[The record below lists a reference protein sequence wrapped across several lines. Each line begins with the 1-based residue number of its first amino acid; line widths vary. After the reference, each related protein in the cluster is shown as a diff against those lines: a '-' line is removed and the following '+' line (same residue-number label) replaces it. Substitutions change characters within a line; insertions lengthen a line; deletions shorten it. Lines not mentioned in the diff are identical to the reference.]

1 LTTLAE
7 MILHGRQQK
16 GMTQNALAIELD
28 AKAGG
33 AQVSRWERGAVP
45 EPKNVARMIEVLDLD
60 HDATWLA
67 FGQAVEA
74 ANSL

>member
-1 LTTLAE
+1 
-7 MILHGRQQK
+7 
-16 GMTQNALAIELD
+16 
-28 AKAGG
+28 
-33 AQVSRWERGAVP
+33 
-45 EPKNVARMIEVLDLD
+45 VARMIEVLDLD